1 MKMII
6 FAAQKENGL
15 LCGHIRAQDVSI
27 DLGISILKGKTAAGN
42 YCEII
47 SCDSQQMAST
57 EINKKE
63 IFEITTV
70 LKGMAIMLIV
80 TGKQIGRAHV

>member
-15 LCGHIRAQDVSI
+15 LCGHIRAKDVSI
-27 DLGISILKGKTAAGN
+27 DLVISILKGKTAAGN

-47 SCDSQQMAST
+47 SCDS
-57 EINKKE
+57 
-63 IFEITTV
+63 
-70 LKGMAIMLIV
+70 
-80 TGKQIGRAHV
+80 